1 MFDSLTAKKGLT
13 PHHIQTNALTFNKS
27 VKKRIKELLLNG
39 QKIVKIRQTNTFG
52 TKAWLLK
59 NEFGINII
67 HVVKDPCKPLYITY
81 WR

>member
-13 PHHIQTNALTFNKS
+13 AHHLQTEALTFNKS
-27 VKKRIKELLLNG
+27 VRKKVKNLLLKG
-39 QKIVKIRQTNTFG
+39 QKVVKIKQTTTYG

-67 HVVKDPCKPLYITY
+67 HIVKEPGKPLYITY